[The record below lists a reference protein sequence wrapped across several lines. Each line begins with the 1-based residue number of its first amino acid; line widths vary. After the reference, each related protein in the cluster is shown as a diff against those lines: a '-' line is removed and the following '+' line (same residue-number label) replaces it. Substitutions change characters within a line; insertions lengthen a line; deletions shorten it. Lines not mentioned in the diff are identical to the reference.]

1 MDNKPRILALYNELT
16 QELTNLGWKDCGG
29 TWRHP
34 EGGYYNFE
42 NALTLARAKVLREE
56 EPKKEKR

>member
-1 MDNKPRILALYNELT
+1 MKPLILTLYDEIIKEL
-16 QELTNLGWKDCGG
+16 ESLGWKDCGG

-56 EPKKEKR
+56 ELKKNK